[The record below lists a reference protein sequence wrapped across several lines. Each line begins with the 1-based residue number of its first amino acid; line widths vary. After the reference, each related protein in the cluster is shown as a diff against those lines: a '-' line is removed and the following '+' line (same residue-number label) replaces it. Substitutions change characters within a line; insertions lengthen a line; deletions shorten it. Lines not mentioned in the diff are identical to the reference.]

1 VSSLTWRQVSGSSHA
16 SPELSPPR
24 AALAWTLGVAG
35 LLAYNWWVL
44 ALFKPGLMTSPD
56 ELFSNLE
63 VSGHPYAAAMQYS
76 DVLAG
81 VLLVAAF
88 LVIGGRTVAGA
99 RPDWLWMLGFA
110 VAGTAGGAFPEVCE
124 DGVSAVCRRQE
135 WHFQLPV
142 SQYVHIVAGIAEFT
156 AITVALFIAMRR
168 TRGQRTRTGRSYRR
182 IWQSALVAYPLL
194 GLAYLTDRLGGIM
207 EGVFFVGFTVM
218 VVTELVERT
227 RRPDRPVAGA
237 GSGRPVWGRV
247 RSQWRRPD

>member
-1 VSSLTWRQVSGSSHA
+1 VSSLTWRQVSNPSHTG
-16 SPELSPPR
+16 PHLSPQR

-35 LLAYNWWVL
+35 LLAYNWWIL

-63 VSGHPYAAAMQYS
+63 VSGHPYAAAMQSS
-76 DVLAG
+76 DVLSG
-81 VLLVAAF
+81 VLLLAAF
-88 LVIGGRTVAGA
+88 LVIGGRTVAAA

-110 VAGTAGGAFPEVCE
+110 VAGAAGGAFPEVCE

-168 TRGQRTRTGRSYRR
+168 TRGQRALTARSYRR
-182 IWQSALVAYPLL
+182 TWQAALVCYPLL

-207 EGVFFVGFTVM
+207 EAVFFVGFTVM
-218 VVTELVERT
+218 VATELAERI
-227 RRPDRPVAGA
+227 RRPDSSLADHG
-237 GSGRPVWGRV
+237 
-247 RSQWRRPD
+247 